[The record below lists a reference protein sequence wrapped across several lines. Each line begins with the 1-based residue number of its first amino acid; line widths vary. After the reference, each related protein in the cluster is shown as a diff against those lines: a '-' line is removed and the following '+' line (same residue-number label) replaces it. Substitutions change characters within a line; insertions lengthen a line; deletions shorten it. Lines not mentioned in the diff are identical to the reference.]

1 MDIEPTQAVPL
12 SDYEDG
18 DETDEEDLDSEK
30 LPVAKFELRLHNSK
44 VNEIASSIVRYV
56 QCLGTVHL
64 QVAHLKVLV
73 QKGFPET
80 LYPIYAGNKLSSN

>member
-30 LPVAKFELRLHNSK
+30 LPVGKFE
-44 VNEIASSIVRYV
+44 
-56 QCLGTVHL
+56 
-64 QVAHLKVLV
+64 
-73 QKGFPET
+73 
-80 LYPIYAGNKLSSN
+80 